1 MAETKKRINPEGI
14 VQSDIQVQLAEAI
27 VKEAYLD
34 LATYADKL
42 DKGTVSAKSRAI
54 KNIADKYNLQLE
66 AWANIT
72 IPSLYYEGMTNAVNA
87 SIKAGQVYEFN
98 QSFVSLH
105 QEALEAL
112 ISQSYTYTSK
122 ISQGIQDTGTRA
134 LTFAEQE
141 KIKAEI
147 GKGLVTGAD
156 QNAIAKGV
164 ASVLK
169 QSQATA
175 VVSVSGRKQGIDTY
189 ASTVARSILTDAQWQ
204 GTSNTI
210 IEEGYDL
217 VQVSD
222 HFGECALCVLPD
234 TKIKTKDLFSTTAIE
249 YTGDMITIRTAGG
262 NELTGTPDHTVLTDK
277 GWLPLKALSKGDNVI
292 SDNGIGNWLS
302 SISPNEINMESR
314 IDKIGQSIR
323 PFNFASPARRELDSN
338 ITYRKINIINAD
350 LFLLRKVDVGSSK
363 ALRKVFFVKAMRLFS
378 LFFGKSNCKFSFK
391 SLFRAFPFLMGWFYH
406 SIFFFLCGVFPS
418 FLHSVT
424 PNFVKNFW
432 IHSIKPSL
440 DSMVPRSGLN
450 SIIAKIVRYTSAG
463 NAEEGTKLTAR
474 LAGLVKVD
482 KITSLEVIQFS
493 GHVYDLENKDNW
505 YVSNNII
512 SHNCRPYENE
522 VLSLT
527 GRTKGYTTLAE
538 AKANGLQH
546 ANCRHSIS
554 PYTEGLADV
563 SKVWDTETQSYQ
575 PKENVKSQNKTTNSP
590 KSILRAYEQF
600 TTKIGIKDYNI
611 VNKAIKDKDVKTIQE
626 VKKRTKDD
634 RLKESLDILSD
645 YIEK

>member
-1 MAETKKRINPEGI
+1 MATNKQRIRPEGI
-14 VQSDIQVQLAEAI
+14 VQSDIQVKLVEAI

-42 DKGTVSAKSRAI
+42 DKGTLSAKSKAI
-54 KNIADKYNLQLE
+54 RNIANKYDLQLE

-87 SIKAGQVYEFN
+87 SIKGGQVYEFN

-122 ISQGIQDTGTRA
+122 IAQGIQDTGTRA

-156 QNAIAKGV
+156 QNTIAKGV

-175 VVSVSGRKQGIDTY
+175 VVSVSGRRQGIDTY

-210 IEEGYDL
+210 IQEGYDL

-222 HFGECALCVLPD
+222 HFGECAL
-234 TKIKTKDLFSTTAIE
+234 
-249 YTGDMITIRTAGG
+249 
-262 NELTGTPDHTVLTDK
+262 
-277 GWLPLKALSKGDNVI
+277 
-292 SDNGIGNWLS
+292 
-302 SISPNEINMESR
+302 
-314 IDKIGQSIR
+314 
-323 PFNFASPARRELDSN
+323 
-338 ITYRKINIINAD
+338 
-350 LFLLRKVDVGSSK
+350 
-363 ALRKVFFVKAMRLFS
+363 
-378 LFFGKSNCKFSFK
+378 
-391 SLFRAFPFLMGWFYH
+391 
-406 SIFFFLCGVFPS
+406 
-418 FLHSVT
+418 
-424 PNFVKNFW
+424 
-432 IHSIKPSL
+432 
-440 DSMVPRSGLN
+440 
-450 SIIAKIVRYTSAG
+450 
-463 NAEEGTKLTAR
+463 
-474 LAGLVKVD
+474 
-482 KITSLEVIQFS
+482 
-493 GHVYDLENKDNW
+493 
-505 YVSNNII
+505 
-512 SHNCRPYENE
+512 CRPYENE

-538 AKANGLQH
+538 ATSNGLKH
-546 ANCRHSIS
+546 PNCRHSIS
-554 PYTEGLADV
+554 PFTEGLAEV

-575 PKENVKSQNKTTNSP
+575 PKENVKSQNLTTNSP

-600 TTKIGIKDYNI
+600 TTKIGIKDYNL
-611 VNKAIKDKDVKTIQE
+611 VNQAIKNKDIKTIQE
-626 VKKRTKDD
+626 VKKRTKDE
-634 RLKESLDILSD
+634 RLKESLDVLAD
-645 YIEK
+645 YIQN

>member
-1 MAETKKRINPEGI
+1 MERKIKPDGI
-14 VQSDIQVQLAEAI
+14 VQSDVQVKLIEAI

-34 LATYADKL
+34 LATYADRL
-42 DKGTVSAKSRAI
+42 DKGTVASKSKAI

-66 AWANIT
+66 AWANVT
-72 IPSLYYEGMTNAVNA
+72 IPSLYYEGMSNAVNA
-87 SIKAGQVYEFN
+87 SIKGGQVYEFD
-98 QSFVSLH
+98 QSFVIKH

-112 ISQSYTYTSK
+112 INNTYTYTSK
-122 ISQGIQDTGTRA
+122 ISQGIRDSGTRA
-134 LTFAEQE
+134 LTFSEQE

-147 GKGLVTGAD
+147 GKGILTGD
-156 QNAIAKGV
+156 DLKTISKGV
-164 ASVLK
+164 ANVLK
-169 QSQATA
+169 DASATA
-175 VVSVSGRKQGIDTY
+175 VVSANGRRQGIDTY
-189 ASTVARSILTDAQWQ
+189 ASSVARSILTDAQWQ

-249 YTGDMITIRTAGG
+249 YTGDMITIRTASG

-292 SDNGIGNWLS
+292 SDSGVGDWLS
-302 SISPNEINMESR
+302 SVSPNEINMEAR

-323 PFNFASPARRELDSN
+323 PFNLASPARRKLDSN
-338 ITYRKINIINAD
+338 ITYREINIVNAD
-350 LFLLRKVDVGSSK
+350 LFLLRKFDVGSSK
-363 ALRKVFFVKAMRLFS
+363 VLRKVFLVKAMRFFPF
-378 LFFGKSNCKFSFK
+378 FFGGSNRKFSFK
-391 SLFRAFPFLMGWFYH
+391 SLLRSFPFLMGWFYH

-424 PNFVKNFW
+424 PNIVKNFW

-440 DSMVPRSGLN
+440 ESVVPRSGLN
-450 SIIAKIVRYTSAG
+450 SIIAKIVGYTSAG

-527 GRTKGYTTLAE
+527 GRTRGYTTLAE

-546 ANCRHSIS
+546 VNCRHAIS

-563 SKVWDTETQSYQ
+563 SKVWDVDSQKYIE
-575 PKENVKSQNKTTNSP
+575 KENVKSQNLTTNSP
-590 KSILRAYEQF
+590 KSILRAFDTF
-600 TTKIGIKDYNI
+600 TTKIGIKDYNL
-611 VNKAIKDKDVKTIQE
+611 VNQAIKDKDIKAIRDIQ
-626 VKKRTKDD
+626 KKTKDK
-634 RLKESLDILSD
+634 RLKESLDVLAD
-645 YIEK
+645 YIDN